1 MLGRLPRTPLDAL
14 SISAWLRFIV
24 KIIHTCADI
33 FGFWK
38 YPPANLSADFEEWR
52 LMDKIYWGYKSKN
65 PVLRAEKGSGVE
77 AFFQDQDR
85 TVKLPEGFE
94 RKHEISLAA
103 VGDLIKVAE
112 IEHSRNR
119 LYEKVAAVIF
129 DRDISIAN
137 LESQLTGQAL
147 ADYTFSDREAP
158 PLCCSKEQYDTLI
171 GHKGKSYTVLHTAGN
186 HTLDMGIEGLETT
199 LDQLEADGIVAVGT
213 NRTPAEQHRARIVE
227 KRGIKIGFA
236 AAAYGL
242 NGKTVPEGKA
252 YLVNVVK
259 FHRPGRPA
267 QEVNLDLINRQI
279 AFCQKKRCDIII
291 ASLHW
296 GYEYEFFPRQQ
307 QIEVA
312 HAIVEAGADIIV
324 AHHSHVIQPLE
335 YYRPRRDPQRI
346 AVIAYS
352 LGNLT
357 SNFSA
362 PHLVLSGILNLN
374 LVKGKIDGQAKT
386 FVQEAELIP
395 VVQSECRDGDLPII
409 RLEKLAALAPRK
421 GRDRETEAYISAVEK
436 YAERILNRKGR

>member
-1 MLGRLPRTPLDAL
+1 MLSRLPRTPLDAL
-14 SISAWLRFIV
+14 SISAWLRVVV

-38 YPPANLSADFEEWR
+38 YPPKDLSADFEEWR
-52 LMDKIYWGYKSKN
+52 LIDKIYWAYKCKN

-77 AFFQDQDR
+77 TFFQNQER
-85 TVKLPEGFE
+85 TLKLPKGFE
-94 RKHEISLAA
+94 RKHEISLAS

-112 IEHSRNR
+112 IEHARNR
-119 LYEKVAAVIF
+119 LYEKVAPLIF

-137 LESQLTGQAL
+137 LESQLTRQAL
-147 ADYTFSDREAP
+147 ADYTFNEKETP
-158 PLCCSKEQYDTLI
+158 PLCCSKAQYDTLI
-171 GHKGKSYTVLHTAGN
+171 RHKDRTYTVLHTASN
-186 HTLDMGIEGLETT
+186 HSLDMGLEGLETT
-199 LDQLEADGIVAVGT
+199 LDQLEKDGIAAVGT
-213 NRTPAEQHRARIVE
+213 NRTPAEQQRARIVE

-236 AAAYGL
+236 AATYGL
-242 NGKTVPEGKA
+242 AGKAVPEGKD

-267 QEVNLDLINRQI
+267 QEINLDLLNRQI
-279 AFCQKKRCDIII
+279 ALCQEERCDIII

-335 YYRPRRDPQRI
+335 YYRPRRNPQRT

-357 SNFSA
+357 SSFSA
-362 PHLVLSGILNLN
+362 PHLVLSGILHLH
-374 LVKGKIDGQAKT
+374 LVKGNIDGQAKT
-386 FVQEAELIP
+386 LVQEAELIP
-395 VVQSECRDGDLPII
+395 VVQTEYRDGDLPII
-409 RLEKLAALAPRK
+409 QIETLAALASRK
-421 GRDRETEAYISAVEK
+421 GRDRETEAYISAIEK
-436 YAERILNRKGR
+436 YAQRILNRKGR